1 MTKRGAWSFGKLK
14 ATAHR
19 DQTVAQCLHSLPR
32 ARSSG
37 WEMLTEHTAISR
49 SSGSWPRPAHRNELS
64 ERNETSNQV
73 HVAFASIARLLAPF
87 HISQG
92 IGVCETGSIWGSEI
106 PTPANRWGAHALFRD
121 LSAKSNFVVN
131 FVCGRFWRSNT
142 DNHATHAGLACLPI
156 CLPFL
161 LEFLKYLANLTK
173 RSATRRNSSTL
184 SAQLSNCANLTF
196 KKGECT
202 KYPEK

>member
-14 ATAHR
+14 ATARR
-19 DQTVAQCLHSLPR
+19 DQTVAQCLHPLPR

-73 HVAFASIARLLAPF
+73 LVAFASIAGLLTPF

-92 IGVCETGSIWGSEI
+92 MGVCETGSIWGSEI
-106 PTPANRWGAHALFRD
+106 PTPAKRWGAHALFRAV
-121 LSAKSNFVVN
+121 SAKSNFFVN
-131 FVCGRFWRSNT
+131 FAYGPFSRSNT
-142 DNHATHAGLACLPI
+142 DTHATQPI
-156 CLPFL
+156 
-161 LEFLKYLANLTK
+161 
-173 RSATRRNSSTL
+173 
-184 SAQLSNCANLTF
+184 
-196 KKGECT
+196 
-202 KYPEK
+202 